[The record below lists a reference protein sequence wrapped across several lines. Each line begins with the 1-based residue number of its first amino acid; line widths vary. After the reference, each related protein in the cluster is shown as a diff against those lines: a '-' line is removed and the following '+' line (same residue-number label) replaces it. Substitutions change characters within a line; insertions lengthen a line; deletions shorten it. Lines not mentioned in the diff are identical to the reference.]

1 MAYTAPFFINVKLPG
16 FTASPLIRGIGGRVD
31 LFQPYEQSEIGPIED
46 WGIIPA
52 TGLHLASVSEKQK

>member
-1 MAYTAPFFINVKLPG
+1 MFIISNVKLPG

-31 LFQPYEQSEIGPIED
+31 LFQPYEQSEIGQSKGL
-46 WGIIPA
+46 GIIPA